1 MRSDVEGGPGWVIR
15 GADLRPAITDL
26 AKFRDGM
33 AGDPLVAV
41 IELLWTGH
49 AQNALERLERLPESM
64 RVRALIADCKRD
76 LGDHLSAVREYDR
89 LVAECAGTAREAV
102 MRQHRA
108 KALLAAGRA
117 DRAIEDFRQAVELRR
132 GHGTALLASAEQGLA
147 AAQAA
152 ALRPPL
158 A

>member
-1 MRSDVEGGPGWVIR
+1 M
-15 GADLRPAITDL
+15 
-26 AKFRDGM
+26 KFRDGM
-33 AGDPLVAV
+33 AGDPLAAA

-49 AQNALERLERLPESM
+49 AQSALEHLERLPESL

-76 LGDHLSAVREYDR
+76 LGDHLSAVQEYDR

-117 DRAIEDFRQAVELRR
+117 DRAIEDFRRVVELRR
-132 GHGTALLASAEQGLA
+132 EHDSTLLASAEQGLA
-147 AAQAA
+147 AARSAE
-152 ALRPPL
+152 LRQSMT
-158 A
+158 